1 MVGWH
6 HSSMDMSLSKLW
18 EIVKDGKPGV
28 LQSMGSQRVGRDLAT
43 EQQEGLMSGEGAP
56 LGLHM
61 ATSCVFTSLRLL
73 PSACAGRERM
83 RESAQCGI
91 SCYKDT
97 NPVGSKPHSMTSLT
111 PITSLEVPSLNSA
124 TLRLSFQHF
133 RFGGKAHIQSMRQAC
148 RTCMAQSKGL
158 LEKQTRI
165 HILDHKRDGFQ
176 CSHNPVVLVYPGSSV
191 TSWVLLKF
199 GFEFFL
205 LLLFFV
211 FWVFCFWAFFFF
223 STANMYEVGPGPSA
237 QPW

>member
-1 MVGWH
+1 
-6 HSSMDMSLSKLW
+6 
-18 EIVKDGKPGV
+18 
-28 LQSMGSQRVGRDLAT
+28 
-43 EQQEGLMSGEGAP
+43 
-56 LGLHM
+56 
-61 ATSCVFTSLRLL
+61 
-73 PSACAGRERM
+73 M

-97 NPVGSKPHSMTSLT
+97 NPVGSKPHSMTSLN

-124 TLRLSFQHF
+124 TLRLSFQHL

-211 FWVFCFWAFFFF
+211 FLFFFLLLGF
-223 STANMYEVGPGPSA
+223 FFYFTTANMYEVGPGPSA
-237 QPW
+237 LPRWRQRINIFSRPFHQI